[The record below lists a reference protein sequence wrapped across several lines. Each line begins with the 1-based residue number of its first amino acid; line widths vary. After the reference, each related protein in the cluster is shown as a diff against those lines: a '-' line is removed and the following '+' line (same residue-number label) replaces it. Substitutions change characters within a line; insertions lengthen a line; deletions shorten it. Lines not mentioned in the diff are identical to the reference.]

1 MTLDRSP
8 EFLFKISYLYESII
22 TNQAPGDP
30 LVGVP
35 DHVCPQ
41 SSIWSKFKYGPLGDI
56 RDLDLV
62 VSSQEILYVSIISQ
76 CKLCDIHDEA
86 ILTT

>member
-1 MTLDRSP
+1 MALDRSP
-8 EFLFKISYLYESII
+8 EFLFKTSNLYESI
-22 TNQAPGDP
+22 TNQAPGEP

-41 SSIWSKFKYGPLGDI
+41 RSFWSKFKYGPLGDI

-62 VSSQEILYVSIISQ
+62 VSSQEILYVSIYKSM
-76 CKLCDIHDEA
+76 
-86 ILTT
+86 